1 MPKVH
6 PSGGAGAGRRGRGAR
21 VSTSLSEINVV
32 PLVDVM
38 LVLLVIFMVTAPM
51 MQQGLN
57 VNLPQ
62 ARRADP
68 LNAQPIYV
76 TIPATFPQN
85 RFVQIGDDTVRLEV
99 LHERVRQTMLTRED
113 KSLFVRMDQSIT
125 AQEIFTVFEELK
137 KGGVEKIGISSQ
149 PATVRR

>member
-6 PSGGAGAGRRGRGAR
+6 QTGGGNGGRARGKR
-21 VSTSLSEINVV
+21 VTTTLSEINVV

-62 ARRADP
+62 SRRADP
-68 LNAQPIYV
+68 IKTLPVYL
-76 TIPATFPQN
+76 TIPADFQQR
-85 RFVQIGDDTVRLEV
+85 RFVQIGEESVRLEV
-99 LHERVRQTMLTRED
+99 LAERVRQAILPRDD
-113 KSLFVRMDQSIT
+113 KSLLIRMDASVS
-125 AQEIFTVFEELK
+125 AQDIFTVIDELK
-137 KGGVEKIGISSQ
+137 RAGVEKVGFSTK
-149 PATVRR
+149 PLEGRR